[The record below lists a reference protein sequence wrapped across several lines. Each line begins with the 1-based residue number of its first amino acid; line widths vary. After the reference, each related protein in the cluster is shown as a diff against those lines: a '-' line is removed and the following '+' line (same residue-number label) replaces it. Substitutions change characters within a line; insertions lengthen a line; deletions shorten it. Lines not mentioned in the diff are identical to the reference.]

1 MSHHYAWVPRCLP
14 SNEPSQR
21 FNHDIYHLII
31 VVPVLNAEWTNENIK
46 KEGKRHRPSRC
57 RCCVAIYFLVLL
69 QQSAGYGSAVAVE
82 LWYETKRR
90 HRMPHVACWRCDDS
104 IWYFYF
110 PQEIRCR
117 EYDMH
122 VGTEAEEEAAKKW
135 TITLHEY
142 LMRPN
147 GKWMWMWKLCW
158 NLWATT
164 LHRSQTV
171 DTLNTFS
178 VFHVLHVYLYRI
190 TITEIYET
198 QNKTK
203 MRREMVDDI
212 EWRNKLAH
220 ADPLHFA

>member
-1 MSHHYAWVPRCLP
+1 MSHHYAWVPRCLS

-31 VVPVLNAEWTNENIK
+31 AVPVLNEWTNEWEYK
-46 KEGKRHRPSRC
+46 KGRKATSSQSLSVLRC
-57 RCCVAIYFLVLL
+57 DLFSDSFATKCRIRICCCCCYD
-69 QQSAGYGSAVAVE
+69 
-82 LWYETKRR
+82 TKKKRR
-90 HRMPHVACWRCDDS
+90 HRMPHVAGWRCDDS

-122 VGTEAEEEAAKKW
+122 AGTEAEEEAAKKW

-164 LHRSQTV
+164 LHRSRTV

-178 VFHVLHVYLYRI
+178 VLYVLYVYLYWI
-190 TITEIYET
+190 TITEFYET

-203 MRREMVDDI
+203 MRRVMVDDI